1 MCNTAINYPNLNIPD
16 FYLAY
21 LIKIDLNQNKKEI
34 RLRSANVIRLT
45 PINAR
50 QPHGNQ
56 NHTRLA
62 LHFLQL
68 ISFAKDYCQNQ
79 SLWTINSFVFLWIAF
94 SEGHHLDSSTS
105 FQIYFIWKYE
115 LRFAVINHFFPFRI
129 YMKIKFKQW
138 CDTARDSA
146 LREDFNDPSWDRY
159 ANSFLFNT
167 DGVTTISS
175 NLNVNE
181 LQILSK
187 FL

>member
-1 MCNTAINYPNLNIPD
+1 MCNIAINYPNLNIPD

-21 LIKIDLNQNKKEI
+21 LIKINLNQNKKEI

-79 SLWTINSFVFLWIAF
+79 SL
-94 SEGHHLDSSTS
+94 
-105 FQIYFIWKYE
+105 
-115 LRFAVINHFFPFRI
+115 
-129 YMKIKFKQW
+129 
-138 CDTARDSA
+138 
-146 LREDFNDPSWDRY
+146 
-159 ANSFLFNT
+159 
-167 DGVTTISS
+167 
-175 NLNVNE
+175 
-181 LQILSK
+181 
-187 FL
+187 

>member
-115 LRFAVINHFFPFRI
+115 LRFAVINHFFHFAFTW
-129 YMKIKFKQW
+129 K
-138 CDTARDSA
+138 
-146 LREDFNDPSWDRY
+146 L
-159 ANSFLFNT
+159 
-167 DGVTTISS
+167 
-175 NLNVNE
+175 NLNNGVIQRGTVHYE
-181 LQILSK
+181 RILMIRAGIDMLILSSSTRTASPQ
-187 FL
+187 FLRI